1 MISLVIKPKT
11 ERKTKMSEEASN
23 IIGTT
28 GSVFGIDLGT
38 TFSAIAYLNEAGEP
52 QTISNTKS
60 SKVTPSVVYVQEN
73 VPDGK
78 EPEILIG
85 ETALSKEAADPTFV
99 HRLFKRRFGD
109 ANADVTVNGKPWS
122 PTDFSAAL
130 LKGMVEDA
138 KVSGF
143 NVHDVVITHPAY
155 FSPDDIEATKRAG
168 EQAGLN
174 VLQMLPEPVAAALF
188 YGIRQSGQTKTI
200 AVYDLGGGT
209 FDATL
214 VRIEENSFQILD
226 FDGRKTLGGADWDQ
240 KIIDWCIDQAVEE
253 SGISRESIT
262 DDADAMAELRAK
274 AVQAKIDLSDT
285 EVTKVVFTAEDGR
298 HKIELTREK
307 FEELT
312 KELLTETRDKMDA
325 LLRKAAEGNLKN
337 LPGERIERVDDFL
350 LVGGSTKMPQV
361 MKMVKENFA
370 QYCANEPMFCDVNE
384 AVAKGAALKALAL
397 DMQAK
402 VKDITTGIKEKDP
415 TKTQQEAEAEATKRY
430 IDSSSLAPTVVKQIM
445 GIETGGL
452 ASRSFGIVAYINDVQ
467 KISNLIIMKTKLPC
481 ENEDTF
487 GLRNA
492 IGPSGGKLSLQ
503 VYSSTSEDSEVEMDA
518 TDKNLKLLSDKSVD
532 LPPNLAAGSPIRVR
546 FSLSKDGMLS
556 INSVDEKGNVFT
568 ADVDVKDE

>member
-1 MISLVIKPKT
+1 
-11 ERKTKMSEEASN
+11 MSEEASS

-73 VPDGK
+73 IPEGK
-78 EPEILIG
+78 EAEVLIG

-109 ANADVTVNGKPWS
+109 ANADVTVNGKTWS
-122 PTDFSAAL
+122 PIDFSAAL

-155 FSPDDIEATKRAG
+155 FSPDDIEATKKAG

-240 KIIDWCIDQAVEE
+240 KIIDWCIDQVVEE
-253 SGISRESIT
+253 SGLSRESIT

-325 LLRKAAEGNLKN
+325 LLRKATEGNLKN
-337 LPGERIERVDDFL
+337 LPGERIEHVDDFL
-350 LVGGSTKMPQV
+350 LVGGSAKMPQV
-361 MKMVKENFA
+361 MKMVKENFST
-370 QYCANEPMFCDVNE
+370 YCVNEPMFCDVNE

-397 DMQAK
+397 EMQEK
-402 VKDITTGIKEKDP
+402 VKTIVDNIKKDNP
-415 TKTQQEAEAEATKRY
+415 TLTQEEAEKTATEKY
-430 IDSSSLAPTVVKQIM
+430 IASTPLAPAVVKQVM
-445 GIETGGL
+445 AIETGGL

-492 IGPSGGKLSLQ
+492 IGTSGGKLSLQ
-503 VYSSTSEDSEVEMDA
+503 VYSSTSEDSEVDMNA